1 MDLKIPYASVTD
13 KKLAYDAAKKV
24 IPEAISK
31 FGVKADVKLNDS
43 DTSLSAKGTG
53 FEVSVRFEDKHV
65 EVKMDLSFLLKPM
78 KGKILEVLEKQIK
91 KVV

>member
-13 KKLAYDAAKKV
+13 KKQAYDSAKKV
-24 IPEAISK
+24 VPEAISK
-31 FGVKADVKLNDS
+31 FGVKADVSLNDS
-43 DTSLSAKGTG
+43 ETSLSAKGTG
-53 FEVSVRFEDKHV
+53 FDVTITFLESHA

-78 KGKILEVLEKQIK
+78 KSKILEVLEKQIK